1 MLHTVNVCLACTI
14 LHGPTAMILVP
25 AAVTKH
31 DILLLGP
38 VALLLRLV
46 CLAVDLS
53 LRPVTLLR
61 SVALLLRPVNH
72 LWLC

>member
-1 MLHTVNVCLACTI
+1 
-14 LHGPTAMILVP
+14 MILVP
-25 AAVTKH
+25 AAVAKH
-31 DILLLGP
+31 VILLLGP